1 MERGG
6 EQQREGERTLF
17 MCQYSNVRM
26 VEGRKGR
33 QRLMM

>member
-1 MERGG
+1 MESEG
-6 EQQREGERTLF
+6 EQQREEEWTLF